1 MISNMK
7 KSRFLIIALFFIVS
21 ISIPSAAAENVTI
34 IYQNDLHGW
43 LFPSSTRVGMIEM
56 AQILPPLFENN
67 HNSFYA
73 MSGDLFT
80 GPNLP
85 GEMKGISELM
95 IWNHFWKQLDRQGF
109 GERVLISAGN
119 HEFDYGILAPGSF
132 WSGLLCANLLTVE
145 NRPYYVPFKVIRC
158 ESGLRAGF
166 IGLLLTGNG
175 RVLEAI
181 DAQGL
186 KIIPMLTALKRTI
199 PEMGS
204 LDLTVLMVH
213 DNMRNIVRL
222 AKALPAE
229 LGVDVIL
236 SGHNHLMFEQPLVE
250 NGIYI
255 FQAGAMNGCYGQVD
269 LAVKEGKII
278 AMKNRIVTLTPSPL
292 GHVTMLVKEKVD
304 ALGGK
309 SVAVLKHSM
318 IGAFSR
324 RQENSL
330 GDFVTDAFRW
340 ATGTDVAMTNSS
352 SLRMDFRVY
361 QDEPREL
368 NEGDFKAV
376 CPFQNR
382 LVVGKVTGAQIIQI
396 IEGDAV
402 RFTNQVSGIT
412 YRVDPKKPAG
422 RRILGAKIGGEPL
435 SFDRVYT
442 LTHNAYCARPENM
455 MRYLHLAPGSIEW
468 KETKLLD
475 YDVITD
481 YARHLKVIDYPS
493 GGEERVV
500 IVP

>member
-1 MISNMK
+1 
-7 KSRFLIIALFFIVS
+7 
-21 ISIPSAAAENVTI
+21 
-34 IYQNDLHGW
+34 
-43 LFPSSTRVGMIEM
+43 
-56 AQILPPLFENN
+56 
-67 HNSFYA
+67 
-73 MSGDLFT
+73 
-80 GPNLP
+80 
-85 GEMKGISELM
+85 
-95 IWNHFWKQLDRQGF
+95 
-109 GERVLISAGN
+109 
-119 HEFDYGILAPGSF
+119 
-132 WSGLLCANLLTVE
+132 
-145 NRPYYVPFKVIRC
+145 
-158 ESGLRAGF
+158 
-166 IGLLLTGNG
+166 
-175 RVLEAI
+175 
-181 DAQGL
+181 
-186 KIIPMLTALKRTI
+186 
-199 PEMGS
+199 
-204 LDLTVLMVH
+204 
-213 DNMRNIVRL
+213 
-222 AKALPAE
+222 
-229 LGVDVIL
+229 L
-236 SGHNHLMFEQPLVE
+236 SGHNHLMFEQPLVK

>member
-1 MISNMK
+1 MK